1 MKHAFY
7 ISIILILTALDIYLI
22 SRLAWKEYSDDSIGG
37 FTQEYVVSNITGMD
51 QLLKNGG
58 LTLDSTAVFKPD
70 GTACGLFED
79 GTRRYLVCRISQYD
93 CDVCTDYALEKFA
106 SVNAG
111 DYGAKAL
118 VLANYPSGKVIE
130 IIRQRHSAA
139 RQIGFYRMED
149 VNLPAE
155 NAGMPYY
162 FILDDNMKVN
172 DVFFPDRLLPEM
184 TSGYFEKIKE
194 KYSVMDGR

>member
-22 SRLAWKEYSDDSIGG
+22 SRLAWKEYSNDSIGG

-93 CDVCTDYALEKFA
+93 CDVCTG
-106 SVNAG
+106 SRT
-111 DYGAKAL
+111 
-118 VLANYPSGKVIE
+118 PQSG
-130 IIRQRHSAA
+130 
-139 RQIGFYRMED
+139 GFLSESLKTLNR
-149 VNLPAE
+149 
-155 NAGMPYY
+155 G
-162 FILDDNMKVN
+162 
-172 DVFFPDRLLPEM
+172 
-184 TSGYFEKIKE
+184 
-194 KYSVMDGR
+194 GRNHNGT